1 MSIYPTDCASI
12 LEATS
17 EWFEDMIQQLID
29 SGVSDDP
36 YEIVMELNI
45 LLSSQPHTFPQRGV
59 FEPVILQV
67 LDTPGDEAF
76 EYVIK
81 LASDL
86 RQRSAI
92 EVGN

>member
-1 MSIYPTDCASI
+1 MCIRDR
-12 LEATS
+12 
-17 EWFEDMIQQLID
+17 
-29 SGVSDDP
+29 
-36 YEIVMELNI
+36 YEIVEQLNI
-45 LLSSQPHTFPQRGV
+45 LLSSQPDTFPQRGV
-59 FEPVILQV
+59 EKPVILQV

-86 RQRSAI
+86 RQRSTI

>member
-1 MSIYPTDCASI
+1 MSKYPTDYASI

-29 SGVSDDP
+29 NGVSDDP
-36 YEIVMELNI
+36 YEIVEQLNI
-45 LLSSQPHTFPQRGV
+45 LLSSQPDTFPQRGV

-67 LDTPGDEAF
+67 VDTPGDEAF
-76 EYVIK
+76 EFVIK

-86 RQRSAI
+86 WQKSTI
-92 EVGN
+92 KEDT